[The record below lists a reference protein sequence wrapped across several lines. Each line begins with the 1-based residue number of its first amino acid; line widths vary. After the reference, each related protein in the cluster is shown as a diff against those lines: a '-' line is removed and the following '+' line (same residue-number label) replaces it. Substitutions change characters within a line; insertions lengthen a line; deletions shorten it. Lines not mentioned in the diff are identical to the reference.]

1 MALNAHRCNALQR
14 ASLRCKT
21 WVRTLSLA
29 ALAITLGGCADM
41 AYLHQAAAGHV
52 GLVWKSRSLADVLA
66 DPQSSER
73 LKDQLQAAQT
83 IRRFAVDTLAL
94 PDNAS
99 YTRYVDTG
107 QPFVVWN
114 VLATRELSL
123 KLESFCFWVVGC
135 LNYKGYYSEADAQ
148 AFAQLLRERGLEVTV
163 AGVPA
168 YSTLGW
174 TPDPLVN
181 TFIYYPKGELA
192 RLVFHELAHQV
203 LYVADDTAFN
213 ESFATAVEELGVE
226 LWLQNQADGQVR
238 REYEIFDVRRKRF
251 QALLQHTR
259 AALKALYDSDLP
271 DADKRTG
278 RDAIFADLQ
287 ARYRQ
292 VREEEWGGYAGYD
305 RFFRQ
310 EVNTPRLAGHGLY
323 RQWVPA
329 LKALFVRSGS
339 DFKRFFEAA
348 ADLGRLEK
356 SARQQRLAAMENP
369 ELSGAVFLPDFI
381 VRERASGND
390 SHTVLGAGDLGK
402 IN

>member
-1 MALNAHRCNALQR
+1 MALNAHRCNALRR
-14 ASLRCKT
+14 AVQRCKT
-21 WVRTLSLA
+21 VLRTLALA
-29 ALAITLGGCADM
+29 ALTVALGGCADL
-41 AYLHQAAAGHV
+41 AYFHQAAAGHV
-52 GLVWKSRSLADVLA
+52 GLVWKSRPLADVLA
-66 DPQSSER
+66 DPQSPQR
-73 LKDQLQAAQT
+73 LKEQLQSAQA
-83 IRRFAVDTLAL
+83 IRRFAVDALAL
-94 PDNAS
+94 PDNSS

-135 LNYKGYYSEADAQ
+135 LNYKGFYSEADAQ
-148 AFAQLLRERGLEVTV
+148 ALAQQLRQQGLEVAV

-226 LWLQNQADGQVR
+226 LWLQTQADGQVR
-238 REYEIFDVRRKRF
+238 REYEIFDARRKRF
-251 QALLQHTR
+251 QVLLQDTR
-259 AALKALYDSDLP
+259 SALKALYDSDLP
-271 DADKRTG
+271 DEDKRKG
-278 RDAIFADLQ
+278 RDSIFAELQ

-292 VREEEWGGYAGYD
+292 VRDEEWGGYTGYD

-329 LKALFVRSGS
+329 LKTLFVRSGS
-339 DFKRFFEAA
+339 DFRRFFDAA
-348 ADLGRLEK
+348 AELGRLEK
-356 SARQQRLAAMENP
+356 SARQERLAAMENP

-381 VRERASGND
+381 VRQGPGGND